1 MSTPENFWGELATPA
16 VRAQADQLDK
26 ESNDLWIELF
36 AQYYRFC
43 RAARNGDRATAGK
56 AHKEFSNIILSRVND
71 ARLAVA
77 TFASAC
83 EMLRSTLV
91 KLHGGDEKM
100 DEAVDKG
107 LPPIPSGQIDEDPPA
122 CPHCGHIMDGY
133 TELHGNSARPK
144 TGDFSICYNCLAL
157 NVFEVGQITL
167 RPATTEEEERT
178 KDDEDM
184 VKARRMIALAKS
196 AESAFV
202 CERCKEDDHCND
214 PGNWCDCQ
222 CRKR

>member
-36 AQYYRFC
+36 TQYYRFC
-43 RAARNGDRATAGK
+43 RATRNGDRATAEK
-56 AHKEFSNIILSRVND
+56 AHNEFSSIILSRVND

-91 KLHGGDEKM
+91 KLHGSEEDM
-100 DEAVDKG
+100 DKAIEAGVASV
-107 LPPIPSGQIDEDPPA
+107 PSGRIDEDPPA
-122 CPHCGHIMDGY
+122 CPHCGHVMDGY

-157 NVFEVGQITL
+157 NVFEVGRITL
-167 RPATTEEEERT
+167 RPATTEEEEHT

-196 AESAFV
+196 AGSAFV
-202 CERCKEDDHCND
+202 CEPCKENEHCND